1 MKIIFV
7 CTGNMSRSPFAE
19 CVLRQMLHE
28 RGIEGVEVSSVG
40 TSYLEQSPRDPMMVE
55 MAAKY
60 GYQMGG
66 IAVYMTPEELNSAD
80 VVLIM
85 SRNHY
90 NRVTST
96 LTSSHWD
103 RIHLFLDYCCGIDED
118 VPDPYFVRSRS
129 TVACASR
136 LSQPAAHLPIK
147 FLLGNW
153 ITKIIIKVQY
163 IA

>member
-1 MKIIFV
+1 MKIVFV

-60 GYQMGG
+60 GYRMGG
-66 IAVYMTPEELNSAD
+66 MAVYMTPDELNSAD

-85 SRNHY
+85 SRKHHNK
-90 NRVTST
+90 VT
-96 LTSSHWD
+96 SHWD
-103 RIHLFLDYCCGIDED
+103 RIYLFLDYCCGIDED
-118 VPDPYFVRSRS
+118 VPDPYFGTESLYRRVCERIIA
-129 TVACASR
+129 ACNALADKISAGK
-136 LSQPAAHLPIK
+136 LS
-147 FLLGNW
+147 
-153 ITKIIIKVQY
+153 Y
-163 IA
+163 

>member
-1 MKIIFV
+1 MKIVFV

-28 RGIEGVEVSSVG
+28 RGIEGVEESSVG

-60 GYQMGG
+60 GYRMGG
-66 IAVYMTPEELNSAD
+66 MAVYMTPDELNSAD

-85 SRNHY
+85 SRKHHNK
-90 NRVTST
+90 VTST
-96 LTSSHWD
+96 LNSSHWD

-118 VPDPYFVRSRS
+118 VPDPYFGTESLYRRVCERIIA
-129 TVACASR
+129 ACNALADKISAGK
-136 LSQPAAHLPIK
+136 LS
-147 FLLGNW
+147 
-153 ITKIIIKVQY
+153 Y
-163 IA
+163 